1 MSVAGATT
9 VVGDFEPSASL
20 PGSDVKGKIRM
31 PTETTFHMDTF
42 KPSFNQ
48 VGP

>member
-31 PTETTFHMDTF
+31 PTETFHMDTF
-42 KPSFNQ
+42 RPAYNQ
-48 VGP
+48 VGQ